1 MKTVTTNNKF
11 KNTHTQYIYFVS
23 FVTPSF
29 SFMACQVSQNSF
41 ESNSQHDIYLY
52 IGSEQ
57 DELTVEGNTG
67 VNIRNT
73 FE

>member
-1 MKTVTTNNKF
+1 MF
-11 KNTHTQYIYFVS
+11 HTHTTDPSHNFVS
-23 FVTPSF
+23 FVIPSF

-67 VNIRNT
+67 VNMRNT